1 MKHIVLTGGGTAGHV
16 TPNIALI
23 PALKEA
29 GYQISYIGSYD
40 GIEKKLIEELGIPYY
55 GISSGKLRRY
65 FDVKNFTDPFRVLK
79 GFHEAKKLLKQLKPD
94 VVFSKG
100 GFVTVP
106 VVIAAKKRKIPA
118 IIHES
123 DMTPG
128 LANKLCLSSASKIC
142 CNFPETVKSLPQE
155 KAVLTGTPI
164 GEELLSGDKE
174 AGRLFCGFTSDKPVL
189 MVIGGSLGAASVNEH
204 IRSILPELLKEF
216 QVIHLCGK
224 GKTDESLKGTEGYV
238 QFEYIKKELSD
249 LFALA
254 DIVISRAGANAIC
267 EISALHKPNL
277 LIPLSANASRGDQIL
292 NARSFERQ
300 GYSMVLEE
308 EEITDEK
315 LLSVIRNLYA
325 DRHKYEQAMSA
336 GSQMDSIHHIVSM
349 IEECAGSR

>member
-1 MKHIVLTGGGTAGHV
+1 MSLQTLLLFLLSKKPDTRFPILVPMTES
-16 TPNIALI
+16 
-23 PALKEA
+23 K
-29 GYQISYIGSYD
+29 
-40 GIEKKLIEELGIPYY
+40 KKLIEELGIPYY

-164 GEELLSGDKE
+164 REELLSGDKE
-174 AGRLFCGFTSDKPVL
+174 AGRLFLRFYF
-189 MVIGGSLGAASVNEH
+189 
-204 IRSILPELLKEF
+204 R
-216 QVIHLCGK
+216 
-224 GKTDESLKGTEGYV
+224 
-238 QFEYIKKELSD
+238 
-249 LFALA
+249 
-254 DIVISRAGANAIC
+254 
-267 EISALHKPNL
+267 
-277 LIPLSANASRGDQIL
+277 
-292 NARSFERQ
+292 
-300 GYSMVLEE
+300 
-308 EEITDEK
+308 
-315 LLSVIRNLYA
+315 
-325 DRHKYEQAMSA
+325 
-336 GSQMDSIHHIVSM
+336 
-349 IEECAGSR
+349 